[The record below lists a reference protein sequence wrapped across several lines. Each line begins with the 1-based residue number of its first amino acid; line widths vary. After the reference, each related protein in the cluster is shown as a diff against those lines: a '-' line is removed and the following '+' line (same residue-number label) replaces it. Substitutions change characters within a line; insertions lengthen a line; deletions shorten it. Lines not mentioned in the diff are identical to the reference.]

1 MVFKFHFGFGII
13 RTSDDLFSQS
23 LRLKR
28 HDYESQHPYLRQTF
42 DISYCCLRACLNLA
56 VLVLLRAIEGNDTA
70 AAPGNGQQRRQGM
83 RSRDAA
89 WRLLFH

>member
-1 MVFKFHFGFGII
+1 MFCAIFIF
-13 RTSDDLFSQS
+13 
-23 LRLKR
+23 
-28 HDYESQHPYLRQTF
+28 QTR
-42 DISYCCLRACLNLA
+42 SRACLNLA